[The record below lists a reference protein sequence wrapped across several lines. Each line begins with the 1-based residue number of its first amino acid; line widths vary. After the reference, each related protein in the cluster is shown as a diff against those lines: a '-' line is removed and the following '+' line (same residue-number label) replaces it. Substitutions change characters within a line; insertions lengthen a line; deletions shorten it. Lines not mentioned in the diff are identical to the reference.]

1 MRRVGEQGPQQNQ
14 GLFNAAVIKVAGQ
27 VGCLTIVVIFGALI
41 AGLVLDRVLDTRPLF
56 TIIFLVG
63 SMPVSWLGVFQI
75 VNRAKNDLIPP
86 ISGKPLSNLEDDD
99 SDRN

>member
-1 MRRVGEQGPQQNQ
+1 MRRVGEQDPQQRQ
-14 GLFNAAVIKVAGQ
+14 SVFNAAVIRVAGQ

-56 TIIFLVG
+56 TILFLVG

-75 VNRAKNDLIPP
+75 VNRAKKELDPP
-86 ISGKPLSNLEDDD
+86 ISGKPLSYLEEDD